1 MKQATILFLGTQGSG
16 KGTQAQ
22 LLKAYLAQQDPDREL
37 IHFEM
42 GKNLRAL
49 AAEEGYTARLTQ
61 EILARGELIPFVIS
75 TSVFS
80 QYLMEQVK
88 TGTEHLFIDGFPRTM
103 DQTPNIQ
110 SAMRFYKRENP
121 TVLYISIP
129 DEVAVERLMKRGRE
143 DDTPEG
149 IRERLRWS
157 QEEGAPV
164 CTWFKENPEFR
175 FLEIDGNRT
184 IEEIHADI
192 IAQLTL

>member
-22 LLKAYLAQQDPDREL
+22 LLKDHLAKQDPERDL

-49 AAEEGYTARLTQ
+49 AAEEGYTARLTN
-61 EILARGELIPFVIS
+61 EILSRGELIPFVIS

-80 QYLMEQVK
+80 QYLMEHVK
-88 TGTEHLFIDGFPRTM
+88 TGTEHLFIDGFPRTL

-121 TVLYISIP
+121 TVLYITIP

-164 CTWFKENPEFR
+164 CAWFKENPEFR

-192 IAQLTL
+192 LAQLHL